1 MLESNSNVSSDKAFY
16 DQEPVGSA
24 KEHENWMR
32 EIEFYFLSYA
42 DKLNNKLWETKGVV
56 AELGA
61 GSCGLSVCCSRLSNV
76 KQIYAVDISM
86 LRMQK
91 MIGLSGVILG
101 GDATKIEPLEADFN
115 LLLPFPDASLDAV
128 LFDASLHHSRSMWHL
143 LAECRRVLKEN
154 GIIVAQRES
163 YLSAFRAKKQ
173 LAKLLSTPEVSA
185 NVSENMYLLAQYDYY
200 LRVNGFDVSFM
211 PHSPSQLKRALSA
224 FNGSVFCDGVLWCEK
239 Q

>member
-1 MLESNSNVSSDKAFY
+1 MLETNPNVSTDKAFY

-32 EIEFYFLSYA
+32 EIEFYFLAYA
-42 DKLNNKLWETKGVV
+42 DKLNTKLWGTKGVV

-76 KQIYAVDISM
+76 KQIYSVDISM
-86 LRMQK
+86 ARMQK
-91 MIGLSGVILG
+91 MIGLSGVALG
-101 GDATKIEPLEADFN
+101 GDLKKIEPLEVDFN
-115 LLLPFPDASLDAV
+115 LVLPFPDASLDAI

-154 GIIVAQRES
+154 GVIVAQRES

-173 LAKLLSTPEVSA
+173 LGKLLSTPEVSA
-185 NVSENMYLLAQYDYY
+185 NVSENMYLLAQYKYY
-200 LRVNGFDVSFM
+200 LRVHGFDVSFM
-211 PHSPSQLKRALSA
+211 ACSPSKLKRVLSA
-224 FNGSVFCDGVLWCEK
+224 FNGGVFCDGVLWCEK
-239 Q
+239 R

>member
-1 MLESNSNVSSDKAFY
+1 MIETNSNVSTDKAFY
-16 DQEPVGSA
+16 DHEPVGSA
-24 KEHENWMR
+24 KAHVNWMR

-42 DKLNNKLWETKGVV
+42 DKLNTKLLGTNGDI

-61 GSCGLSVCCSRLSNV
+61 GSCGLSVCCSRLPNV
-76 KQIYAVDISM
+76 KKIYDVDISM

-91 MIGLSGVILG
+91 MIDLSGVALG
-101 GDATKIEPLEADFN
+101 GDLTKIEPLEADFN
-115 LLLPFPDASLDAV
+115 LRLPFPDASLDAV

-154 GIIVAQRES
+154 GVIVAQRES

-185 NVSENMYLLAQYDYY
+185 NVSENMYLLAQYKYY
-200 LRVNGFDVSFM
+200 LQVHGFDVSFILC
-211 PHSPSQLKRALSA
+211 SPSKLKRALSA
-224 FNGSVFCDGVLWCEK
+224 FNGGIFCDGVLWCEK